1 MKTAYSYIRF
11 SSKRQELGDSL
22 RRQVDAAKAYCDS
35 KGWKLSDDS
44 FRDLGISGFKDVSRP
59 SLADMLVAIE
69 KGTIASDSVIIIEN
83 LDRLSRA
90 GIDHTQD
97 IVKSILRHNV
107 EIVSLHDG
115 LHLTHESL
123 NDLIAVIRLAVSADH
138 AYQESYKKSKRV
150 QANKNQQKQ
159 AAMNGEVIAKRLVF
173 WLSRENNKYV
183 LNDNAEIVRLI
194 IEKRLEGKGFH
205 KIAIELNEASYKSRL
220 GKDFSAT
227 TIRDWV
233 KSPALY
239 GDYQT
244 GSVVD
249 GKFVNGEL
257 VTGYFPAVCNY
268 SIWKQIQSGFVIRT
282 GGHSKHNHLSGLV
295 RCSHCGGAMHKKIS
309 KRTTKTRTIEYKQ
322 WICVTSRSGG
332 CQLKKGIR
340 DLDEII
346 YKAGNWLVIE
356 NINVS
361 VRQSDLQKKVD
372 HINARVAVLKT
383 ELDSASANILPLIL
397 KQLSNDNALL
407 ANAKADL
414 ARYTSNQISI
424 NKNDVDKLSSYQQDP
439 VQFNLQLK
447 RLVHKIEVM
456 MKGKH
461 TWLIRVLQRNGH
473 QINIT
478 AFRDSERSP
487 FKVMKSSTEQIMHFG
502 KFEPSKELDFEGDY
516 LESIVHFDSVPEDAI
531 Y

>member
-22 RRQVDAAKAYCDS
+22 RRQVDAAKVYCDS
-35 KGWKLSDDS
+35 KGWQLSDHS
-44 FRDLGISGFKDVSRP
+44 FRDLGISGFKDVNRP

-69 KGTIASDSVIIIEN
+69 QGTIAPDSVIIIEN

-90 GIDHTQD
+90 GIDQTHD

-123 NDLIAVIRLAVSADH
+123 NDLIAVIRLAVSADL
-138 AYQESYKKSKRV
+138 AYQESSKKSQRV
-150 QANKNQQKQ
+150 QDNKTRQKQ
-159 AAMNGEVIAKRLVF
+159 AAMNGEIIAKRLVF

-183 LNDNAEIVRLI
+183 LNDNAEVVRLI

-205 KIAIELNEASYKSRL
+205 KIAIELNEAGYISRL
-220 GKDFSAT
+220 GRAFSDT

-249 GKFVNGEL
+249 GKFVKGDL
-257 VTGYFPAVCNY
+257 VIGYFPALCDY
-268 SIWKQIQSGFVIRT
+268 STWKKIQSSFVKRT
-282 GGHSKHNHLSGLV
+282 GGNSKHNHLSGLV

-332 CQLKKGIR
+332 CKLKKGIR
-340 DLDEII
+340 DLDELVF
-346 YKAGNWLVIE
+346 KASSWLVVEDITPSNE
-356 NINVS
+356 L
-361 VRQSDLQKKVD
+361 SDLHKNVD
-372 HINARVAVLKT
+372 HWQKRVDLFNTILITAPQNVI
-383 ELDSASANILPLIL
+383 DSIIS
-397 KQLSNDNALL
+397 QLSNAVTLL
-407 ANAKADL
+407 DRAKAAL
-414 ARYTSNQISI
+414 ADFLNSHNDI
-424 NKNDVDKLSSYQQDP
+424 NKNDVDTLINFKLDP

-447 RLVHKIEVM
+447 RLITKIVVE
-456 MKGKH
+456 MKEGKMWH
-461 TWLIRVLQRNGH
+461 ITLMQRNGYL
-473 QINIT
+473 INIT
-478 AFRDSERSP
+478 ALRNSERSP
-487 FKVMKSSTEQIMHFG
+487 FKVFLSSTEQIIRIG
-502 KFEPSKELDFEGDY
+502 TYERNEELDFDGDY
-516 LESIVHFDSVPEDAI
+516 LESIEHAQFDHMHE
-531 Y
+531 